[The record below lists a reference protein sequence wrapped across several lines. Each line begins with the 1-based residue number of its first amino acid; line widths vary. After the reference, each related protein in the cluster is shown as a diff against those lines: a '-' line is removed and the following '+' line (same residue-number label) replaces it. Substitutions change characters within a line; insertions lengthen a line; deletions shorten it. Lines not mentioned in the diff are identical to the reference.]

1 MNNAGLKEALI
12 RREIDGAIAR
22 PAIED
27 DEILTEKL
35 HEEPL
40 IVVLPDAFE
49 REWQQPL
56 PIASLRD
63 ATFILYPQ
71 HPRPSFADHIL
82 SVCGASGFRPH
93 NPVMA
98 MDYQT
103 AVSLVSVGVGVC
115 IVPRSVSAT
124 QHAGVIYRDF
134 LGPNPGTSLSVNYRI
149 DNRSP
154 QLLGFVRVAR
164 EFARSLKP
172 AALRLATDRS
182 VSPAA

>member
-1 MNNAGLKEALI
+1 
-12 RREIDGAIAR
+12 
-22 PAIED
+22 
-27 DEILTEKL
+27 
-35 HEEPL
+35 
-40 IVVLPDAFE
+40 
-49 REWQQPL
+49 
-56 PIASLRD
+56 
-63 ATFILYPQ
+63 
-71 HPRPSFADHIL
+71 
-82 SVCGASGFRPH
+82 
-93 NPVMA
+93 MA

-154 QLLGFVRVAR
+154 QLLGFISVAR
-164 EFARSLKP
+164 ECARVLKP

-182 VSPAA
+182 VSHVAESAPKGLVGSLP

>member
-1 MNNAGLKEALI
+1 
-12 RREIDGAIAR
+12 
-22 PAIED
+22 
-27 DEILTEKL
+27 
-35 HEEPL
+35 
-40 IVVLPDAFE
+40 
-49 REWQQPL
+49 
-56 PIASLRD
+56 
-63 ATFILYPQ
+63 
-71 HPRPSFADHIL
+71 
-82 SVCGASGFRPH
+82 
-93 NPVMA
+93 MA

-164 EFARSLKP
+164 EFARGLKP
-172 AALRLATDRS
+172 AALRLASDRS

>member
-1 MNNAGLKEALI
+1 MAAASADRFASGCLV
-12 RREIDGAIAR
+12 
-22 PAIED
+22 
-27 DEILTEKL
+27 
-35 HEEPL
+35 H
-40 IVVLPDAFE
+40 
-49 REWQQPL
+49 PL
-56 PIASLRD
+56 PA
-63 ATFILYPQ
+63 AP
-71 HPRPSFADHIL
+71 PPSFADHIL
-82 SVCGASGFRPH
+82 SVCSAAGFRPH

-164 EFARSLKP
+164 NSR
-172 AALRLATDRS
+172 AA
-182 VSPAA
+182 